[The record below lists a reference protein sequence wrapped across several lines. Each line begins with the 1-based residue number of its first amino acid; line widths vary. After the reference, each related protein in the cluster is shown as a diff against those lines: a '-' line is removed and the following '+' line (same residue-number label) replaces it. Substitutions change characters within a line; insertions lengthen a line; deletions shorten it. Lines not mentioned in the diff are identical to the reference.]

1 MSILMSDSLK
11 GKIDVAS
18 LELDKKELKV
28 EASFYCVFQTGNGN
42 YYFPLDKLHY
52 HSDKNYTIRFSTE
65 HTEDN
70 CLADILNFKNN
81 TKIKVY
87 LANSEEDVCIEQV
100 NYQSSQIK
108 LESIERQNLSGY
120 NYIITIFINEM

>member
-18 LELDKKELKV
+18 LELDKKELKL
-28 EASFYCVFQTGNGN
+28 EASFYCVFQTGNGK
-42 YYFPLDKLHY
+42 YYFALDKLHY
-52 HSDKNYTIRFSTE
+52 HSDKSYTIRFSTE